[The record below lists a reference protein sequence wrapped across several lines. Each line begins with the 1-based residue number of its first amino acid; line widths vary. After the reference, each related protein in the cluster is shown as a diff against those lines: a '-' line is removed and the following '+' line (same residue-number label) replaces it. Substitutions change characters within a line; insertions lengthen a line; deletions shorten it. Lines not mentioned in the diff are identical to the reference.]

1 MSTQQILFQDQ
12 VRPRPRRERASGA
25 RPAHALGFEA
35 TLLTQPAASPRSL
48 RSRTRARNLTKVRG
62 PRARGLWTRA
72 MPDLGAS
79 PPARLRTVT
88 RLQCRLTEEGYDMH
102 LDLDVNTDLWP
113 LELGER
119 FTFALASTLSLDGA
133 PDAGAHTRHG
143 NHRTATARMQVALAA
158 YGTH

>member
-1 MSTQQILFQDQ
+1 
-12 VRPRPRRERASGA
+12 
-25 RPAHALGFEA
+25 
-35 TLLTQPAASPRSL
+35 
-48 RSRTRARNLTKVRG
+48 
-62 PRARGLWTRA
+62 

-143 NHRTATARMQVALAA
+143 KHRTLPQPAFKWRWQPMARTSSPWHA
-158 YGTH
+158 HRC

>member
-1 MSTQQILFQDQ
+1 MRLEVI
-12 VRPRPRRERASGA
+12 PWSGA
-25 RPAHALGFEA
+25 EAPDEAALG
-35 TLLTQPAASPRSL
+35 R
-48 RSRTRARNLTKVRG
+48 
-62 PRARGLWTRA
+62 
-72 MPDLGAS
+72 
-79 PPARLRTVT
+79 RLA
-88 RLQCRLTEEGYDMH
+88 EEGYDMH

-143 NHRTATARMQVALAA
+143 KHRTATARMQVALAA